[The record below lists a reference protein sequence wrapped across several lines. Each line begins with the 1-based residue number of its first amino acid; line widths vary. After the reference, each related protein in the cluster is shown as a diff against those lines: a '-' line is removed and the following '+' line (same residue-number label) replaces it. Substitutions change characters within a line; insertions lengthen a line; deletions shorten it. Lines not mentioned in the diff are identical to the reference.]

1 MNTVHIHIY
10 PGLARVPGEDT
21 LADSTTY
28 IPFAW
33 HPRFTSTD
41 TRRGGLGDAAPAHS
55 LVRPEDPQPGQSQ
68 SHGKD

>member
-10 PGLARVPGEDT
+10 PGLARVPGEET